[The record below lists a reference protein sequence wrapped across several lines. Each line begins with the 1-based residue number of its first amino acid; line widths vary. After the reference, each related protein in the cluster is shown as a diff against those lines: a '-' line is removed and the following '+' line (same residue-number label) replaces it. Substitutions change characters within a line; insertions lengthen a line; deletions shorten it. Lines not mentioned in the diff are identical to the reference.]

1 MILLIFS
8 LFFGKGAHF
17 KKMDINGDGVL
28 TFDEL
33 KAALS
38 KQKDFKEQDIKNLM
52 ISMDTDGN
60 GTVDYTGL
68 LMNFYLF
75 LLKDGF

>member
-1 MILLIFS
+1 
-8 LFFGKGAHF
+8 
-17 KKMDINGDGVL
+17 MDINGDGVL